1 MAYMAKMQR
10 DSDITI
16 DRATFPILAVL
27 SDDEQQRLQSETMPI
42 EMAADVA
49 VITEGQQ
56 PEFLYLVHSGL
67 LMVSKRH
74 HHDIFDVGFITPG
87 EAFGEASILYEAPA
101 NAEVRTTE
109 PSLLFRLPA
118 ETVRDILRSNQR
130 LMRAL
135 EQLAERR
142 MAASAMAIN
151 AVFSKLPQ
159 AARETVLYNAHF
171 VSLDVG
177 ETLFEEG
184 QSDTRFM
191 YLVLGG
197 KAEATVALPDS
208 PDQRIVFANI
218 GAGDEVGEIAIITG
232 RSHAATVTATTPLH
246 LLKINNE
253 TIHAWLKRYPDFGY
267 ALYACVQ
274 RKLQHALESMR
285 GTLGEEEAKART
297 VSILPPADAFIAG
310 KASR

>member
-1 MAYMAKMQR
+1 MAKWLKEPDIAVDR
-10 DSDITI
+10 D
-16 DRATFPILAVL
+16 TFPILALL
-27 SDDEQQRLQSETMPI
+27 SRDEQHRLRSNTTSV

-49 VITEGQQ
+49 VISEGQQ
-56 PEFLYLVHSGL
+56 PSSLFLVYRGL

-74 HHDIFDVGFITPG
+74 HHDIFDVGFVTPG
-87 EAFGEASILYEAPA
+87 EVFGEASILYDTPA
-101 NAEVRTTE
+101 NAEVRATE
-109 PSLLFRLPA
+109 PSLLLQCPA
-118 ETVRDILRSNQR
+118 GTVRDILRTNTR
-130 LMRAL
+130 FRRAL

-171 VSLDVG
+171 ISLDAG

-184 QSDTRFM
+184 QSDTHFM

-197 KAEATVALPDS
+197 RAEATVTS
-208 PDQRIVFANI
+208 PRAPGQRILFANI
-218 GAGDEVGEIAIITG
+218 GAGDEIGEISIITG
-232 RSHAATVTATTPLH
+232 RSHAATVTATASMH

-253 TIHAWLKRYPDFGY
+253 TIQSWLKRYPDFGY

-274 RKLQHALESMR
+274 RKLQHALEGMR
-285 GTLGEEEAKART
+285 DLIGEEEAKKRT
-297 VSILPPADAFIAG
+297 IGALPPADRIIAG
-310 KASR
+310 ISS